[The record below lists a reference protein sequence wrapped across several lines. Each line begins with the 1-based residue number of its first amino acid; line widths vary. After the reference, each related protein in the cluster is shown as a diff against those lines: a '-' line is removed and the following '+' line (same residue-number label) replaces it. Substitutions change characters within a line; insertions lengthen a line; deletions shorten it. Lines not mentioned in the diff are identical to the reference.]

1 MSALESKSNAKRSA
15 LWRRLKASW
24 ATLTEKTEELKS
36 NLHVAEGYPGFAHGE
51 VAHFDRFAACLPFD
65 AIDEEGLAILSG
77 LKPEAP
83 EGLGFVIELIP
94 QTGANDVLQNELIGL
109 TANCPVGT
117 VLTITTYASP
127 MVEGLLEWMDPTPE
141 DLGAMMADV
150 PVKAVSQQTAR
161 MLLGVNAGLK
171 GHLLRLANPKPG
183 QEGESDLSLGAPL
196 SLVAH
201 LHCAD
206 H

>member
-51 VAHFDRFAACLPFD
+51 VAQFD

>member
-1 MSALESKSNAKRSA
+1 M
-15 LWRRLKASW
+15 
-24 ATLTEKTEELKS
+24 
-36 NLHVAEGYPGFAHGE
+36 
-51 VAHFDRFAACLPFD
+51 
-65 AIDEEGLAILSG
+65 
-77 LKPEAP
+77 
-83 EGLGFVIELIP
+83 IELIP